1 MKPSPQGHWAAGL
14 LLSCLC
20 AAATAAQPY
29 PDRPITL
36 VTPFS
41 TGGDADLA
49 ARNLAGAAQKVLGQ
63 PLVVVNRGGAN
74 GAIGSQ
80 QVREAAPDGYT
91 LLLARVGSQAILP
104 ALQPAL
110 SYGWDDFTF
119 LGTLELN
126 PYVCA
131 VRKDAPER
139 ALADLVARVK
149 AQPGKLNYATTGP
162 ATVLNLGP
170 QLLFNELGLGAEA
183 AMPIAYKGSGEALVA
198 VLGGEVDFLCT
209 NLAPIAGAVRDGR
222 LRALVTT
229 TPERLPDFPDV
240 PTAAQSGYPQLE
252 SIVGWSALYGPPGM
266 AAGLVQAWRA
276 ALAKVGQDTAWREGT
291 TRTGSLPYILEP
303 DATRDYVRKQ
313 YEAYARLG
321 ELLNISLK

>member
-1 MKPSPQGHWAAGL
+1 MKSMRWLFAASAAL
-14 LLSCLC
+14 ICLGP
-20 AAATAAQPY
+20 AAAQSY
-29 PDRPITL
+29 PDRPVTV

-49 ARNLAGAAQKVLGQ
+49 ARNLATAAQKVLGQ
-63 PLVVVNRGGAN
+63 PVVVVNRGGAN

-80 QVREAAPDGYT
+80 QVKDAAPDGYT

-104 ALQPAL
+104 ALQPSL
-110 SYGWDDFTF
+110 SYKWDDFSF

-126 PYVCA
+126 PYICA
-131 VRKDAPER
+131 VRKEAPYR
-139 ALADLVARVK
+139 SLADLVDRIK

-170 QLLFNELGLGAEA
+170 QMLFNVLGLGREA

-198 VLGGEVDFLCT
+198 VLGGEVDFVCT

-240 PTAAQSGYPQLE
+240 PTAREAGYPQLE
-252 SIVGWSALYGPPGM
+252 KIIGWSALYGPK
-266 AAGLVQAWRA
+266 GLPDDVVRVWRD
-276 ALAKVGQDTAWREGT
+276 ALARIKDDAQWREGT
-291 TRTGSLPYILEP
+291 TRTGSLPYVLGPEQ
-303 DATRDYVRKQ
+303 TRDYVRGQ
-313 YEAYARLG
+313 YEEYARLG
-321 ELLNISLK
+321 KLLDITLK